1 MQLQRIL
8 QTPRKTLQYSHD
20 AHVLPGM
27 FIVRFGGTKA
37 AATGKLEAND
47 ILTKVLSAS
56 VTDAEFQAAKSDLLN
71 VWNSLDP
78 AEQWLDADTFK
89 LQSANGESDRLS
101 ALKLTDVQERLT
113 RLQKQPVAS
122 VVATAQAPAT
132 GN

>member
-1 MQLQRIL
+1 M
-8 QTPRKTLQYSHD
+8 
-20 AHVLPGM
+20 
-27 FIVRFGGTKA
+27 RFGGTKA

-56 VTDAEFQAAKSDLLN
+56 VTDAEFQAAKSALLN
-71 VWNSLDP
+71 GWNSLDP
-78 AEQWLDADTFK
+78 AEKWLDADTFK
-89 LQSANGESDRLS
+89 LQSAIVESDRLS